1 MAVGIAG
8 NQIVALGVS
17 AGMDASAEHARTA
30 PPARIRLDSGA
41 WWAMVV
47 AAVLVVVI
55 LLGPVVVLAL
65 GDHLDREVKSVPH
78 TTEPGPTP

>member
-1 MAVGIAG
+1 MA
-8 NQIVALGVS
+8 ALGVS
-17 AGMDASAEHARTA
+17 AGVDVSAENSRTS

-47 AAVLVVVI
+47 AAVLVVAI

-65 GDHLDREVKSVPH
+65 GDHLDREVKNVPH